1 MFGQPEQ
8 GLGLIPGAG
17 GIQHL
22 TRLLGRARALE
33 VILSSEDY
41 DADLAERMVDQSGAA
56 GPRAR

>member
-1 MFGQPEQ
+1 
-8 GLGLIPGAG
+8 
-17 GIQHL
+17 
-22 TRLLGRARALE
+22 LGRARALE